1 MIPITRAAASAALF
15 TLAAASQL
23 EAQGESLRLTLS
35 GGPHAGNYRFPAAQ
49 CDVFGGRGKRVSISL
64 VTPEMQ
70 QAGRADPTSI
80 PSVDLAVEE
89 GTGGPNGLAIDVEFL
104 ASGGSRERTLYQV
117 YAIPPELQG
126 GTKKPPEGRGEVTIR
141 RTEAGITSTFRAET
155 KGGVRIEG
163 TLECRT

>member
-1 MIPITRAAASAALF
+1 MIPLTRAAASAALL

-23 EAQGESLRLTLS
+23 DAQGGSIRLNLS
-35 GGPHAGNYRFPAAQ
+35 GGPHAGSYRFPAAQ

-70 QAGRADPTSI
+70 QAGSANLASM

-89 GTGGPNGLAIDVEFL
+89 GTGGRNGIAIDVEFR
-104 ASGGSRERTLYQV
+104 ASGGSQERILYRV
-117 YAIPPELQG
+117 YAIPTELQG
-126 GTKKPPEGRGEVTIR
+126 GSKQPPEGRGEVTIR

-155 KGGVRIEG
+155 EGGVRIEG
-163 TLECRT
+163 TLECGT